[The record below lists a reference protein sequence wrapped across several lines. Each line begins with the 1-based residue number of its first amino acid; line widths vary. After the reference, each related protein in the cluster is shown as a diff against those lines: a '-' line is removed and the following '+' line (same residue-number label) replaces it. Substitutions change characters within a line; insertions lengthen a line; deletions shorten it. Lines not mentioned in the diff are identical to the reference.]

1 LERCALV
8 EGRGGSVSLADADGT
23 QLRAA
28 LEHHGLSLGLA
39 GSHQYGNATLAV
51 SLCQAVT
58 AGDEDSK
65 PNTDVDVDVDVDTN
79 VDNNVRIAVDS
90 PTTLRALADA
100 AWPGRCQRLLWSRPT
115 GSGGSGTGTSASD
128 TCKGNRA
135 IEFFLDGAHT
145 PQSLEA
151 TVEWFR
157 SKTSTSTST
166 NTSTGTSTGTTGG
179 NADRRPLPILVF
191 NCSHERNPV
200 ELLELLLLL
209 RARDDSDAMG
219 QRASSAPSSA
229 PASAPASARCCCYSR
244 VYFAR
249 ADSSRPSPLA
259 KASAEELLEERGIRI
274 RPELL
279 LLLGDAN
286 GDANAAAT
294 VRTWQETLAGVWRHL
309 TEDDECASGS
319 AAESAAES
327 HSKSSSSNAIVC
339 NRTAREVL
347 DDLLS
352 ATPESGGD
360 DSSPTTQVFVTGS
373 LYLVGS
379 FLAAMDWKEES
390 SPAPS

>member
-1 LERCALV
+1 
-8 EGRGGSVSLADADGT
+8 
-23 QLRAA
+23 
-28 LEHHGLSLGLA
+28 
-39 GSHQYGNATLAV
+39 
-51 SLCQAVT
+51 
-58 AGDEDSK
+58 
-65 PNTDVDVDVDVDTN
+65 
-79 VDNNVRIAVDS
+79 
-90 PTTLRALADA
+90 
-100 AWPGRCQRLLWSRPT
+100 
-115 GSGGSGTGTSASD
+115 
-128 TCKGNRA
+128 
-135 IEFFLDGAHT
+135 
-145 PQSLEA
+145 
-151 TVEWFR
+151 
-157 SKTSTSTST
+157 
-166 NTSTGTSTGTTGG
+166 
-179 NADRRPLPILVF
+179 
-191 NCSHERNPV
+191 
-200 ELLELLLLL
+200 
-209 RARDDSDAMG
+209 MG

-229 PASAPASARCCCYSR
+229 PARCCCYSR

-309 TEDDECASGS
+309 TEDDECASAAESES
-319 AAESAAES
+319 AAESATAAASAS
-327 HSKSSSSNAIVC
+327 HSESSSSNAIVC

>member
-1 LERCALV
+1 V
-8 EGRGGSVSLADADGT
+8 
-23 QLRAA
+23 
-28 LEHHGLSLGLA
+28 
-39 GSHQYGNATLAV
+39 
-51 SLCQAVT
+51 
-58 AGDEDSK
+58 
-65 PNTDVDVDVDVDTN
+65 DVDVDVDVDTN

-115 GSGGSGTGTSASD
+115 GCGGSGTGTGASD
-128 TCKGNRA
+128 TTSKGNRA

-157 SKTSTSTST
+157 SKTST
-166 NTSTGTSTGTTGG
+166 NTSTSTSTGTTGG
-179 NADRRPLPILVF
+179 NTDRRPLPILVF

-229 PASAPASARCCCYSR
+229 PARCCCYSR

-286 GDANAAAT
+286 GDANGDTNGDANAAAT

-309 TEDDECASGS
+309 TEDDECAS
-319 AAESAAES
+319 AAESESAAAAAS
-327 HSKSSSSNAIVC
+327 HSESSSSNAIVC